1 MSSIRAGA
9 AFVTIQ
15 IKEEVRQGLA
25 EAKSKLSAFADYVKN
40 AIGGKASQA
49 LSFKDVAQGL
59 VGGAVLMNLAKIAL
73 ENEKI
78 AGAAER
84 ANEALRSMVLDVTA
98 DIEGELVWALETAA
112 FLIKKM
118 ADGFKAIIALSK
130 DIMNFGPKG
139 DTTFKNFNKVLDE
152 LDRPSSGARTKEV
165 DKTAKSVTHLVK
177 LTNELTQAQKNYD
190 AAWEGARNAG
200 AGAIA
205 DLQRELDVLRRGET
219 SVKADEIYKDKL
231 DAELKLLEA
240 EKQARGQAGGFTNA
254 DNAAIEAARAKAQA
268 LKEQFVFLVDQ
279 KTQIEENRKLE
290 EEAAKKKQEQ
300 IEAEIAKKQQA
311 LDMSMITRGSTSAF
325 ALGAG
330 GRASG
335 VGQTQ
340 RDLLKEAREQ
350 KEIAKKNLEQLEII
364 AKGGMV
370 FG

>member
-9 AFVTIQ
+9 AFVTLQ
-15 IKEEVRQGLA
+15 IKEEVRQGLSQ
-25 EAKSKLSAFADYVKN
+25 AKSKLSAFADYVKN
-40 AIGGKASQA
+40 SIGGKASQA
-49 LSFKDVAQGL
+49 MSFKDVAQGL

-78 AGAAER
+78 AGAAEK
-84 ANEALRSMVLDVTA
+84 ANEALRSMVLDVSA
-98 DIEGELVWALETAA
+98 DLEEELIWLLDMAG
-112 FLIKKM
+112 FLLKKM
-118 ADGFKAIIALSK
+118 ADGFKAIIAVAK
-130 DIMNFGPKG
+130 DFGTIVKEG
-139 DTTFKNFNKVLDE
+139 DFSFKNFNKVLDN

-165 DKTAKSVTHLVK
+165 DNTHKAVVR
-177 LTNELTQAQKNYD
+177 LTKATRELTEVQKNYD

-268 LKEQFVFLVDQ
+268 LKEQFVFLTDQ

-290 EEAAKKKQEQ
+290 EEAARKKQEQ
-300 IEAEIAKKQQA
+300 IEAEIAKKQEA
-311 LDMSMITRGSTSAF
+311 MNMSMITRGSSSAF

-340 RDLLKEAREQ
+340 KDLLKEAREQ
-350 KEIAKKNLEQLEII
+350 KEIAKKNLEQLQII